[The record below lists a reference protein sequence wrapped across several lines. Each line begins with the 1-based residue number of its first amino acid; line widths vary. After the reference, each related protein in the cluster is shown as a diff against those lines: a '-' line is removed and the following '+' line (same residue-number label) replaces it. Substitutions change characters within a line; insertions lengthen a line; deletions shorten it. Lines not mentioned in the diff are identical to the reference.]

1 MSLTAVAGPNIV
13 VLVTGSMPPPRGGG
27 MDSPPQFLNL
37 KPTKNRRPHWS
48 YVKG

>member
-1 MSLTAVAGPNIV
+1 MSLTVVAGPNTV
-13 VLVTGSMPPPRGGG
+13 VLVTAPCRRPAAAAW
-27 MDSPPQFLNL
+27 SPPQFLNL